1 MKIHTVNK
9 TKMGIRY
16 LNKYIVEHCKESIK
30 PIHLSD
36 LNGKTIVIDIS
47 IYLYKYLMSN
57 TLVENMYLM
66 LSLFERYGIIPIFI
80 FDGKPPQEKKDVLDQ
95 RYKDKLKAEK
105 QCRELYEKMEET
117 FDESQR
123 VALQESMDA
132 LKKKCIFLKKT
143 DINKVKELIESYGY
157 SYYIANGE
165 ADELCAQFVLTKR
178 AWACMSEDMDM
189 FVYGVSRVLRNF
201 NVIENRIVLYDT
213 HLILKS
219 IGITTQDFI
228 ELCIMTGSDY
238 TKENTTDI
246 YTLFTIYQV
255 YSKSI
260 FSKNLSFRKWLKNNA
275 SSYSIKV
282 MNDDTFNDVRNL
294 FVRDNEENNHLIKTS
309 TGKRKCP
316 NLMNIQ
322 KILEEDGFVYPV
334 SI

>member
-16 LNKYIVEHCKESIK
+16 LNKYIVEHCKESIT
-30 PIHLSD
+30 PIHISN
-36 LNGKTIVIDIS
+36 LNGKNIVIDIS

-66 LSLFERYGIIPIFI
+66 LSLFEKYEINPIFI
-80 FDGKPPQEKKDVLDQ
+80 FDGKPPQEKKELLDQ
-95 RYKDKLKAEK
+95 RYKDKIKAEK
-105 QCRELYEKMEET
+105 QCKEICEKMEET
-117 FDESQR
+117 YNELERAS
-123 VALQESMDA
+123 LQESLET
-132 LKKKCIFLKKT
+132 LKKKCVFLRKT

-157 SYYIANGE
+157 SHYTANGE
-165 ADELCAQFVLTKR
+165 ADELCALFVRTKK
-178 AWACMSEDMDM
+178 AWACLSEDMDM

-201 NVIENRIVLYDT
+201 NIIENSVILYDT

-219 IGITTQDFI
+219 IGISTQNFI

-246 YTLFTIYQV
+246 YTLFTV
-255 YSKSI
+255 YKKYSNSTL
-260 FSKNLSFRKWLKNNA
+260 SKNLSFRKWLKSN
-275 SSYSIKV
+275 SSNHSIKI
-282 MNDDTFNDVRNL
+282 MNDDTFYDVRNL
-294 FVRDNEENNHLIKTS
+294 FIRENEENNRLIKTS
-309 TGKRKCP
+309 IGKRKCP
-316 NLMNIQ
+316 NFENIQ